1 VKEAVMTTPTASPE
15 GLNLDIDK
23 VLGLPKEPAH
33 PTTDAVGRA
42 LETATPTLAVQGPT
56 AMVCRDMLDAPTRAA
71 VEAKAKQLFP
81 VLYGDDNALSTFG
94 NEAVESINSLVAS
107 MMTDLGKAADV
118 PELTALTNE
127 LDDKLRGFTSKY
139 GDDSAIAD
147 ARATYEKL
155 SGRVMDFLNK
165 FRNMLEMLLKDAKG
179 LQRFLDSLSAQLI
192 EKQAELRLN
201 VARCNEIYAA
211 NETAIRNMVVY
222 IALMECL
229 WDEANAA
236 KNAVVI
242 DESDP
247 LVRDKREQRDRM
259 VAWIGQLEVRTGE
272 FKQRLFVAWATSPQI
287 RNIRSISWGLAQRL
301 GLLLNLTIPVFELTV
316 VQWAMALQASQAADT
331 AQAVQEANQHAL
343 EAWAQASGTLVP
355 AAAKVIQAPSMDP
368 SAIVVIAQSL
378 QQQSEGFV
386 QAYKEGREK
395 RAAMENAMMRAAQAI
410 ATSQDKAADAIA
422 ELVSQ
427 AKTTDAQL
435 AAPLQVPALPQVVVD
450 NQAEV
455 LHTAS

>member
-1 VKEAVMTTPTASPE
+1 MSIPAGISI
-15 GLNLDIDK
+15 DIDQ
-23 VLGLPKEPAH
+23 VLGLPAEPDS
-33 PTTDAVGRA
+33 PTTDAVTHA
-42 LETATPTLAVQGPT
+42 LEAATPSLAVSGPT

-81 VLYGDDNALSTFG
+81 VLFADDNALGTFG
-94 NEAVESINSLVAS
+94 NEAVESINALVAT

-118 PELTALTNE
+118 PELTALTND
-127 LDDKLRGFTSKY
+127 LDDKLRGFTAKY
-139 GDDSAIAD
+139 GNDAAIAD
-147 ARATYEKL
+147 ARATYDKL
-155 SGRVMDFLNK
+155 RGKVMDFLNK

-179 LQRFLDSLSAQLI
+179 LQKYLDSLKADLI
-192 EKQAELRLN
+192 EKQGELRLN
-201 VARCNEIYAA
+201 VARCNEIYSA
-211 NETAIRNMVVY
+211 NETAIRNLVVY

-236 KNAVVI
+236 KDAIVI

-247 LVRDKREQRDRM
+247 QARDRREERDRL
-259 VAWIGQLEVRTGE
+259 VAWISQLEVRTGE

-301 GLLLNLTIPVFELTV
+301 GMLVNLTIPVFELTV

-331 AQAVQEANQHAL
+331 VEAVQETNQHAL

-368 SAIVVIAQSL
+368 SAIVAIAQSL

-395 RAAMENAMMRAAQAI
+395 RAAMETAMMRAAQAI
-410 ATSQDKAADAIA
+410 AVSQDKAADAIS
-422 ELVSQ
+422 ELVAQ
-427 AKTTDAQL
+427 AKATDASLQL
-435 AAPLQVPALPQVVVD
+435 PVAVAALPQVVVD
-450 NQAEV
+450 NRSVV
-455 LHTAS
+455 LGAASA